1 MSPAAPIRPT
11 SPASGRSPARR
22 GRRRQVPNLATDS
35 RAAARAAGLRYVTD
49 TGLGIRRRRSGRGF
63 SYTGVDGQSIRD
75 RELLRWI
82 RSLAVPP
89 AWADVWI
96 SPVRNGHILATGRD
110 AKGRKQFRYHP
121 AWREIRDEA
130 KYGRTIAFAQ
140 ALPAIRARVEED
152 LSLSGLPR
160 RKVIATVVRL
170 LELTLVRV
178 GNEEYARA
186 NRSYGLT
193 TLRNRH
199 VRVDGSELRFR
210 FKGKSGKEHSLGVR
224 DRRVAAIVKKCQEL
238 PGQELFQYVDEAG
251 ELQAVD
257 SGDVND
263 YVREIAG
270 DDFTA
275 KDFRTWAGTVLA
287 AEALKAAEAVETE
300 AAAKRRVVE
309 AIEQVAKSLGNTAA
323 VCRKCYV
330 HPAIIESY
338 LDGSFL
344 DALHE
349 SVPGHGGNTK
359 PGLPPEEAAV
369 MALLRKRLAATV
381 ERPSKIA

>member
-1 MSPAAPIRPT
+1 
-11 SPASGRSPARR
+11 
-22 GRRRQVPNLATDS
+22 VPDLATDS
-35 RAAARAAGLRYVTD
+35 RAAARAAGLRYVSD
-49 TGLGIRRRRSGRGF
+49 AGPGIRRRRSGRGF
-63 SYTGVDGQSIRD
+63 SYTGVDGQPVRD

-89 AWADVWI
+89 AWTDVWI

-110 AKGRKQFRYHP
+110 AKGRKQSRYHP

-152 LSLSGLPR
+152 LSLRGLPR
-160 RKVIATVVRL
+160 QKVIATVVRL

-178 GNEEYARA
+178 GNEEYARE

-257 SGDVND
+257 SGDVNT
-263 YVREIAG
+263 YLREIAG

-287 AEALKAAEAVETE
+287 AEALKAAEAVESE
-300 AAAKRRVVE
+300 AAAKRKVVE
-309 AIEQVAKSLGNTAA
+309 AIEQVARSLGNTAT

-344 DALHE
+344 DALKE
-349 SVPGHGGNTK
+349 TAAARSGNTK
-359 PGLPPEEAAV
+359 PALPPEEAAV

>member
-1 MSPAAPIRPT
+1 MSSATASATR
-11 SPASGRSPARR
+11 PASGRSLARR
-22 GRRRQVPNLATDS
+22 RARHEVPDLATDS
-35 RAAARAAGLRYVTD
+35 RAAARAAGLRYVSD
-49 TGLGIRRRRSGRGF
+49 AGPGIRRRRSGRGF
-63 SYTGVDGQSIRD
+63 SYSGVDGQPIRD
-75 RELLRWI
+75 RDLLRWI

-89 AWADVWI
+89 AWTDVWI

-110 AKGRKQFRYHP
+110 AKGRKQSRYHP

-140 ALPAIRARVEED
+140 ALPAIRARVEKD
-152 LSLSGLPR
+152 LSLWGLPR
-160 RKVIATVVRL
+160 QKVVATVVRL

-178 GNEEYARA
+178 GNEEYARE

-199 VRVDGSELRFR
+199 VRVDGSELRLR

-238 PGQELFQYVDEAG
+238 PGQELFQYLDEAG

-263 YVREIAG
+263 YLREIAG

-287 AEALKAAEAVETE
+287 AEALKAAEAVESE
-300 AAAKRRVVE
+300 AAAKRKVVE
-309 AIEQVAKSLGNTAA
+309 AIEQVARSLGNSAT

-344 DALHE
+344 DALE
-349 SVPGHGGNTK
+349 ETAAARTGNTK
-359 PGLPPEEAAV
+359 LGLPPEEAAV

>member
-1 MSPAAPIRPT
+1 
-11 SPASGRSPARR
+11 
-22 GRRRQVPNLATDS
+22 
-35 RAAARAAGLRYVTD
+35 
-49 TGLGIRRRRSGRGF
+49 
-63 SYTGVDGQSIRD
+63 
-75 RELLRWI
+75 
-82 RSLAVPP
+82 
-89 AWADVWI
+89 VWI
-96 SPVRNGHILATGRD
+96 SPVRNGHVLATGRD
-110 AKGRKQFRYHP
+110 ARGRKQFRYHP
-121 AWREIRDEA
+121 DWRTVRDEA
-130 KYGRTIAFAQ
+130 KYSRTIAFAQ
-140 ALPAIRARVEED
+140 ALPEIRARVGAD
-152 LSLSGLPR
+152 LGRAGLPR
-160 RKVIATVVRL
+160 QKVLATVVRL

-178 GNEEYARA
+178 GNEEYARQ

-199 VRVDGSELRFR
+199 ARIDGPELKLR
-210 FKGKSGKEHSLGVR
+210 FKGKSGKEHSVGVR

-263 YVREIAG
+263 YLREIAG

-287 AEALKAAEAVETE
+287 AEALKGVEAVETE
-300 AAAKRRVVE
+300 AAAKHKVVE
-309 AIEQVAKSLGNTAA
+309 AIEQVARSLGNTAA
-323 VCRKCYV
+323 ICRKCYV

-344 DALHE
+344 DALKE
-349 SVPGHGGNTK
+349 RAPGRTGNRK
-359 PGLPPEEAAV
+359 HGLPPEEAAV

-381 ERPSKIA
+381 ERPVKIA

>member
-1 MSPAAPIRPT
+1 MSSAAPIRPT
-11 SPASGRSPARR
+11 SPASGRSPGRR
-22 GRRRQVPNLATDS
+22 GRRREVPDLATDS
-35 RAAARAAGLRYVTD
+35 RAAARVAGLRYVTD
-49 TGLGIRRRRSGRGF
+49 TGAGIRRRRSGHGF

-89 AWADVWI
+89 AWTHVWI

-121 AWREIRDEA
+121 AWRETRDEA
-130 KYGRTIAFAQ
+130 KYSRTIAFAQ
-140 ALPAIRARVEED
+140 ALPTIRGRVEED
-152 LSLSGLPR
+152 LSLPGLPR
-160 RKVIATVVRL
+160 QKVIATVVRL

-178 GNEEYARA
+178 GNEEYAHA

-251 ELQAVD
+251 QLQTVD

-263 YVREIAG
+263 YLREIAG

-309 AIEQVAKSLGNTAA
+309 AIEQVARSLGNTAA

-344 DALHE
+344 DALNE
-349 SVPGHGGNTK
+349 SVPGRGSNTK